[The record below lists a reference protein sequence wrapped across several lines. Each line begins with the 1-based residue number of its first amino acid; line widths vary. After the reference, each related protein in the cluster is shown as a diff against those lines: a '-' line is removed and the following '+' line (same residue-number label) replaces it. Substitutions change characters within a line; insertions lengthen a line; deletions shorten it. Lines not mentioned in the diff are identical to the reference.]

1 MKGGRQGSHLVPLN
15 KPAIGLASPP
25 DSALR
30 RSQKKVHLLS
40 RTFVLRPDM
49 AFLVPQ
55 SFLLKH
61 TVTSPRTWRMC
72 CWTHSRKLPIL
83 GAEASDPWGSP
94 ADALRKRA
102 AGCGEETRAQAPGE
116 SPLRRSESGTYPLL
130 AVKCAE
136 KPVLWGDAT
145 ENKYQRDR
153 TEKKTGRVR
162 VLPGW
167 DCRWDYPLK
176 VARRLNWKLWAWESL
191 YFTNYIIL
199 VLPSFPLAPEWMSFL
214 PTSDTGLTK
223 KRKLHT
229 LCQSKEISPPDLPGF
244 LALLHL
250 L

>member
-102 AGCGEETRAQAPGE
+102 AGCGEETRAQAPVE

-130 AVKCAE
+130 AVKCVE
-136 KPVLWGDAT
+136 KPVL
-145 ENKYQRDR
+145 
-153 TEKKTGRVR
+153 
-162 VLPGW
+162 
-167 DCRWDYPLK
+167 
-176 VARRLNWKLWAWESL
+176 
-191 YFTNYIIL
+191 
-199 VLPSFPLAPEWMSFL
+199 
-214 PTSDTGLTK
+214 
-223 KRKLHT
+223 
-229 LCQSKEISPPDLPGF
+229 
-244 LALLHL
+244 
-250 L
+250 